1 MSNPHTNPITKPDD
15 INPGATQPAAVDQTS
30 PVTQRGWRV
39 VDIVVAAV
47 LGVAIGLVFWIW
59 NSIGGA
65 LFGTLDAITPGVGGL
80 VVGPWLLGG
89 VLGGLI
95 IRRPGAALL
104 VELVAAI
111 VSAAIGNQWGWS
123 TVVSGLFQG
132 LGAELV
138 FLAFLYRRFTLPV
151 AALAGAAAGAG
162 AWLNEFIFFG
172 NRAKS
177 AVFNLTYL
185 GCLLVSGAVLAG
197 ALGWALTRALAA
209 SGALNRFAAGREHRA
224 RV

>member
-1 MSNPHTNPITKPDD
+1 MSTTPITTADAD
-15 INPGATQPAAVDQTS
+15 ETA
-30 PVTQRGWRV
+30 PVTRKGWRV

-47 LGVAIGLVFWIW
+47 LGVAVGLIYWIW

-65 LFGTLDAITPGVGGL
+65 LFGSLDALTPGLGGL

-89 VLGGLI
+89 VLGGLV

-111 VSAAIGNQWGWS
+111 ISAAIGNQWGWS
-123 TVVSGLFQG
+123 TVASGFAQG
-132 LGAELV
+132 LGAELI
-138 FLAFLYRRFTLPV
+138 FLAFAYRRFTLTV
-151 AALAGAAAGAG
+151 AMLAGAAAGAG
-162 AWLNEFIFFG
+162 AWLNEFIIFK
-172 NRAKS
+172 NSAKS

-185 GCLLVSGAVLAG
+185 ACLLVSGALLAG
-197 ALGWALTRALAA
+197 LLGWALTKALAA
-209 SGALNRFAAGREHRA
+209 SGALNRFAVGRDQGA

>member
-1 MSNPHTNPITKPDD
+1 MSALTN
-15 INPGATQPAAVDQTS
+15 TS
-30 PVTQRGWRV
+30 TDETAPLTRKGWRV

-47 LGVAIGLVFWIW
+47 IGVAVGLIFWIW

-65 LFGTLDAITPGVGGL
+65 LFGTLDALTPGVGGL

-104 VELVAAI
+104 VELVAAL
-111 VSAAIGNQWGWS
+111 VSASIGNQWGW
-123 TVVSGLFQG
+123 TTLASGLAQG

-151 AALAGAAAGAG
+151 AVLAGMGAAAG
-162 AWLNEFIFFG
+162 AWLNEFFVFK
-172 NRAKS
+172 NSAKS

-197 ALGWALTRALAA
+197 ALGWALTKALAA
-209 SGALNRFAAGREHRA
+209 SGALNRFAVGREHGA